1 MKRFLHILPIVLVI
15 ALVACNDDDPI
26 TAPSSK
32 TGNTNSNATFS
43 YINGVTEESATNVN
57 EVARRLEIPR
67 LTGGQDNLFVVHT
80 VPTYGV
86 NYCMEYDCS
95 LRSQRWVAFQWTS
108 QNSRST
114 VSRTD
119 AWSVDPL
126 IPRDYQTPEMDH
138 TSNGYTR
145 GHIVASSDRL
155 CSKAANEQTF
165 YYSNMHPQLYDFN
178 TQGIWWNIENLLFH
192 NRFNKDSFRDTLF
205 VVKGGTIGP
214 VHIDGKDV
222 NGYTWAK
229 GRGQALVCPR
239 YFFMAVLCKK
249 NSDKTQGGYKAIG
262 FWMEHKANND
272 DNYAKY
278 AVSIDQLEELT
289 GLDFFCNLPDNI
301 EEQVERNLVLS
312 AWGLK

>member
-1 MKRFLHILPIVLVI
+1 MKLFLRALPLLLLFTL
-15 ALVACNDDDPI
+15 AACNDDDPI
-26 TAPSSK
+26 TAPGSNA
-32 TGNTNSNATFS
+32 GNSNSNAALS
-43 YINGVTEESATNVN
+43 HINGVTEQSTTNISDA
-57 EVARRLEIPR
+57 ARRLEIPR
-67 LTGGQDNLFVVHT
+67 LKGGQENLFIVHT
-80 VPTYGV
+80 VPTYGI
-86 NYCMEYDCS
+86 NYCMEYDCT
-95 LRSQRWVAFQWTS
+95 LKAQRWAAFQWTS
-108 QNSRST
+108 SNSKKN

-119 AWSVDPL
+119 AWSTDPL
-126 IPRDYQTPEMDH
+126 IPRQYQTNGDDH
-138 TSNGYTR
+138 TGNNYTR
-145 GHIVASSDRL
+145 GHIVSSEDRV
-155 CSKAANEQTF
+155 CSREANMQTF

-178 TQGIWWNIENLLFH
+178 TQGIWWNIENLLMH

-205 VVKGGTIGP
+205 VVKGGTIAP
-214 VHIDGKDV
+214 VHINGKEESA
-222 NGYTWAK
+222 YTWVK
-229 GRGQALVCPR
+229 GRGQSLVCPK

-289 GLDFFCNLPDNI
+289 GLDFFCNLPDDI